1 MSKVNQVSKENKDHH
16 DHFKVSEINSG
27 VYNADGKLNVVA
39 GDVNTCPN
47 CLTIYPYGKSHSC
60 GAGLGPINNIT
71 MVQDWSPQGHSTEA
85 YWRKRIAE
93 EQKIDKIRDLAK
105 SLAKTDY
112 RGNPPPEHY
121 IAKKIFDIL
130 DGN

>member
-1 MSKVNQVSKENKDHH
+1 MSKVNQVAKENKGSH
-16 DHFKVSEINSG
+16 DHFKVSGVNSG

-39 GDVNTCPN
+39 GD
-47 CLTIYPYGKSHSC
+47 
-60 GAGLGPINNIT
+60 
-71 MVQDWSPQGHSTEA
+71 WSPDGHSTEA

-93 EQKIDKIRDLAK
+93 EQKIDKIRELAH